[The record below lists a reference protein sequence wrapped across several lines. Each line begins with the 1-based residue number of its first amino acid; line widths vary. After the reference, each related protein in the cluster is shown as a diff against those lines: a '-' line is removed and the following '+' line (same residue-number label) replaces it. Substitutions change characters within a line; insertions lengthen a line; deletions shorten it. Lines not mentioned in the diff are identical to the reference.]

1 MDPAQ
6 SWGRLASALIGPYE
20 REIVGALV
28 GAYQSL
34 EGRIEVAYKRA
45 LDDGSTFPLQRL
57 LLLRDELGREL
68 NGLALPPELQQ
79 TITRSLADGQLASD
93 YWALAELNR
102 VQQQAQQLGT
112 EQAAQLFADA
122 ATNPEAILS
131 PAMAQQNPS
140 ALIAAAQRE
149 NALRNYAAGSKGSQ
163 VFGQL
168 NRLAD
173 VDLRGRIIGAVEFHL
188 AQSDSWR
195 QLKGTLTNSLA
206 ISSSRA
212 QTLARTEMSAAMVEG
227 TKLRYEA
234 EGIKEVQW
242 QAVGSSRAC
251 VFCAPRHRRVYRLGE
266 VVCPAHPNCRCAL
279 TPWDPEWVEL
289 GLVDRQEEAKER
301 AEVMDE
307 LRDAGKEPNYGPSP
321 FERALGRE
329 EAAEAV
335 WMPPRAGSQ
344 TQAVARPKGPSVFE
358 FARDHQFMNAKA
370 KLSPE
375 QISDSLAL
383 LAEGDSLSAQNMR
396 KMLQFQQKKNI
407 STVWS
412 DGREKVVGPDFNHW
426 KDPTLIQSLRD
437 GIARGGKGQGII
449 KEIADDLDKGQVSP
463 FLGKLGRVSSGSD
476 GHTTHAGGFI
486 ALKQGSHQVA
496 TGTEQ
501 AARIREAVVSS
512 VEAAATGKPK
522 QVAYADLWEK
532 TGKTTWK
539 SKEGWAVTYV
549 HEMGHQVHFAANTP
563 GMNAYLPEDLRKQA
577 AGSGPAAIEAIGK
590 LRQME
595 WKPSTYGATNGMEQ
609 FAETFVQFVY
619 APEELKK
626 ASPAAYAWIEGTLNE
641 AMK

>member
-93 YWALAELNR
+93 YWALAELNS

-212 QTLARTEMSAAMVEG
+212 QTLARTEMAAAMVEG

-242 QAVGSSRAC
+242 QAVGSSRTC

-279 TPWDPEWVEL
+279 TPWDAEWVEL

-307 LRDAGKEPNYGPSP
+307 LRNAGKEPNYGPSP

-335 WMPPRAGSQ
+335 WMPPRVG
-344 TQAVARPKGPSVFE
+344 QAQSPTKTDPLGPSVSTGPLQRLSTEE
-358 FARDHQFMNAKA
+358 FRGSLTAYKD
-370 KLSPE
+370 KLD
-375 QISDSLAL
+375 Q
-383 LAEGDSLSAQNMR
+383 
-396 KMLQFQQKKNI
+396 
-407 STVWS
+407 
-412 DGREKVVGPDFNHW
+412 REAGFDP
-426 KDPTLIQSLRD
+426 KDPSIEARRDEIRSEQRQIQYRID
-437 GIARGGKGQGII
+437 Q
-449 KEIADDLDKGQVSP
+449 LDKGKADTESGLPLGYVYYRQGFNRKPILVDTVEGLKAMDGLYKQPDGSSVI
-463 FLGKLGRVSSGSD
+463 FYRGVAEEKFAEQFKGIGTDGDIHYLGKGVFGNGTYAAAPSPTNTPAGLQQAQQTAVEYALASKASPDVRNKRVTAFAIRAD
-476 GHTTHAGGFI
+476 GNIKTFDEGGMKAYYEWEDLVKEE
-486 ALKQGSHQVA
+486 ALA
-496 TGTEQ
+496 RTG
-501 AARIREAVVSS
+501 IRAIDVG
-512 VEAAATGKPK
+512 EAAASLGIDAY
-522 QVAYADLWEK
+522 QVPRGEAEDYWVILNRGVVVAAREADL
-532 TGKTTWK
+532 
-539 SKEGWAVTYV
+539 
-549 HEMGHQVHFAANTP
+549 
-563 GMNAYLPEDLRKQA
+563 
-577 AGSGPAAIEAIGK
+577 
-590 LRQME
+590 
-595 WKPSTYGATNGMEQ
+595 
-609 FAETFVQFVY
+609 
-619 APEELKK
+619 
-626 ASPAAYAWIEGTLNE
+626 
-641 AMK
+641 